1 MNFGAYK
8 RYCEFGGREQ
18 RAEPRVREFCEF
30 GTASLRGITVLWILR
45 TQGKVHTP
53 IPSLNFLRFLGV
65 YKILEKHTLRGK
77 KGSIQ
82 WNSIPLYS
90 YFMHFFL
97 SFSSQTRVCPWGASH
112 PRRRSEKGCRGK
124 ENPTLNSYIL
134 RPKFLTNYYFMKQN
148 CHLQRGRN

>member
-1 MNFGAYK
+1 MLKLWIEKKGSVIYK
-8 RYCEFGGREQ
+8 LWYCEFWGPKVKYIRQ
-18 RAEPRVREFCEF
+18 C
-30 GTASLRGITVLWILR
+30 LLWI
-45 TQGKVHTP
+45 
-53 IPSLNFLRFLGV
+53 FLGFFGCT
-65 YKILEKHTLRGK
+65 KILEKHTLRGK
-77 KGSIQ
+77 EGSIQ
-82 WNSIPLYS
+82 WNSIPLCS

-134 RPKFLTNYYFMKQN
+134 RPKFLTNYYFVKQN